1 MKIPKEL
8 YKEILETF
16 MPSKTMKEYL
26 KDVELEEWQ
35 ILQLICGAPVSLGHK
50 LAHLYHLQEYHEWF
64 AQEYRDTKAA
74 LQELEHTESAILY
87 LKEKWYDTD
96 DWMEKGSGIGPF
108 TSEGYVVSY
117 LYENELTDLESW
129 KSYTENGCWSE
140 VEKWVRNGEEFEHTY
155 TYFLL
160 WDNVCYYEKEG
171 PYIPF
176 EKPFSRVADS
186 MNLNLPTPFKPGDI
200 VITDSLPFAPQKLA
214 VITEI
219 MDNRDCCSLQAI
231 SRNHKNEYTFGA
243 VKHGRIY
250 GGDNASIAY
259 SPLYHIEKF
268 TGELPAEDQ
277 FLSNISR
284 YINGKEEKGRRLWE
298 KLRLTDKVPE
308 ERIKEKFGE

>member
-35 ILQLICGAPVSLGHK
+35 ILQLICGAPVPIRIKYDFLVLLSDYHK
-50 LAHLYHLQEYHEWF
+50 YFSDEL
-64 AQEYRDTKAA
+64 RDTEKA
-74 LQELEHTESAILY
+74 LNELCLSEGDIFY
-87 LKEKWYDTD
+87 LKSKWYDRD
-96 DWMEKGSGIGPF
+96 DWMEKGSGTAPCL
-108 TSEGYVVSY
+108 SVEGAIESLREECMWDESNWDEYN
-117 LYENELTDLESW
+117 ENC
-129 KSYTENGCWSE
+129 NFAE
-140 VEKWVRNGEEFEHTY
+140 VEKWVRIGDKFECAY
-155 TYFLL
+155 TYFLIK
-160 WDNVCYYEKEG
+160 DDICYYEKEG
-171 PYIPF
+171 SYIPF

-186 MNLNLPTPFKPGDI
+186 ANLNLPTPFKPGDI
-200 VITDSLPFAPQKLA
+200 VITHSLPYAERKLA
-214 VITEI
+214 VVTEI

-268 TGELPAEDQ
+268 TDELPAEDK
-277 FLSNISR
+277 FLGNISR